1 MKYRKGQSGNP
12 AGRPKGT
19 SKADKLR
26 RAIEHDLEGIIEA
39 MAAAAREGDVS
50 AAKLLLDRAIPALK
64 PTDTPITLPAGGNLT
79 DTGAA
84 ILGAIGEGKIT
95 PDQGAKLLQGLGA
108 LARVEEVAELRAR
121 LDALERVLASR
132 NKETT

>member
-1 MKYRKGQSGNP
+1 V
-12 AGRPKGT
+12 
-19 SKADKLR
+19 D
-26 RAIEHDLEGIIEA
+26 
-39 MAAAAREGDVS
+39 AAREGDVS

-64 PTDTPITLPAGGNLT
+64 PADTPITLHTDGSLT

-84 ILGAIGEGKIT
+84 ILGAIGKGKIT

-108 LARVEEVAELRAR
+108 LARVEEVAELRDR

-132 NKETT
+132 SENS